1 MNQNLSDGLNV
12 IKYQGNSL
20 HKDLSDI
27 ITALIDKDQFTQK
40 GFEKSRFFQ
49 IIKDRTGLNAEPEVT
64 VTTMPNAAILPPYVN
79 PNHAFFNDFQ
89 RAIGKEYFAD
99 DFRKLKGDKRGT
111 VDRSTGQVS
120 GFYTDLP
127 ATIYIYTGLV
137 NAGLTPEEIAAVV
150 LHEYGHLF
158 NYFDGLHSRFH
169 DMSVMSRA
177 INEANG
183 IKDKYKRRD
192 VLTYALKKVDVEI
205 VDPDEL
211 LSEELDENVPLDTIA
226 WGMYID
232 GTVHRSTVY
241 GDAEYNWRANEQ
253 LADQFAVMHGAGP
266 HLASGLRKI
275 HDSPFDKNTSS
286 KGAFIFTE
294 IIKTL
299 YLLFPPTGAFIL
311 LYLFVDEQD
320 MTYDRLPKR
329 LRLMRQNLVGEIT
342 ANYNNPRMVKRLK
355 EDIEFIQQVEA
366 SVYDRKSLYDYIQG
380 AIVPRIRRL
389 NRQEKKNIV
398 IEDLIHN
405 DLFISA
411 IKIKQ

>member
-1 MNQNLSDGLNV
+1 MNQNLIDGLNA
-12 IKYQGNSL
+12 IKYQGDAL
-20 HKDLSDI
+20 FKDLTNI
-27 ITALIDKDQFTQK
+27 IATLIEKDQFNQK
-40 GFEKSRFFQ
+40 GIEKSRFCT

-64 VTTMPNAAILPPYVN
+64 VTPVPNAAVLPPYVN
-79 PNHAFFNDFQ
+79 PNHPFFNDFT
-89 RAIGKEYFAD
+89 RDIAKSYFAD
-99 DFRKLKGDKRGT
+99 DFRKIKGDKT
-111 VDRSTGQVS
+111 ASVDRATGRVD
-120 GFYTDLP
+120 GFYSEMP
-127 ATIYIYTGLV
+127 ATIYLNTGLV
-137 NAGLTPEEIAAVV
+137 NAGLIPEEIVAVV

-177 INEANG
+177 IAEANG
-183 IKDKYKRRD
+183 IQDKYKRRD
-192 VLTYALKKVDVEI
+192 TLTYALKKVDVGV

-211 LSEELDENVPLDTIA
+211 TSSELDGDVPVDTIA

-232 GTVHRSTVY
+232 GTIHRSAVY

-253 LADQFAVMHGAGP
+253 LADQFASMHGAGP
-266 HLASGLRKI
+266 YLASGLRKI

-342 ANYNNPRMVKRLK
+342 ANYNNPRMIKRLK

-405 DLFISA
+405 ELFISA
-411 IKIKQ
+411 IKLKQ

>member
-20 HKDLSDI
+20 HHDLSEI
-27 ITALIDKDQFTQK
+27 IRALIDKGQFTQK
-40 GFEKSRFFQ
+40 GFEKARFFS
-49 IIKDRTGLNAEPEVT
+49 IVKDRTGLNAVPEVVPT
-64 VTTMPNAAILPPYVN
+64 PVPNAAVLPPYVN
-79 PNHAFFNDFQ
+79 PNHAFFNDYQ
-89 RAIGKEYFAD
+89 RTMGAAYFGE
-99 DFRKLKGDKRGT
+99 DFRKIKGDKQGMI
-111 VDRSTGQVS
+111 DRSSGSVS
-120 GFYTDLP
+120 GFYSELP
-127 ATIYIYTGLV
+127 ATIYVYTGLV
-137 NAGLTPEEIAAVV
+137 NAGLTPEEIAAVI

-158 NYFDGLHSRFH
+158 NYFDGIHGRFH

-192 VLTYALKKVDVEI
+192 VLTYALKKVDVGI

-211 LSEELDENVPLDTIA
+211 ISEELDENVPLDTIA

-232 GTVHRSTVY
+232 GTIHRSAVY

-275 HDSPFDKNTSS
+275 VDSPLNKNTSS

-299 YLLFPPTGAFIL
+299 YLLFPPTGAFIM
-311 LYLFVDEQD
+311 LYLFLDEED

-329 LRLMRQNLVGEIT
+329 LRLMRQNLIGEIS
-342 ANYNNPRMVKRLK
+342 ANFNNQRIVKRLK

-405 DLFISA
+405 ELFVSA
-411 IKIKQ
+411 INIK